1 MDNFKNLSILFKF
14 KAIVNNG
21 SHTTYVTC
29 NVLVTNHIL
38 NKVIFNGKIYY
49 FVNKIFSAK
58 DKFLKIQYDISGEFL
73 SILKQTAWKSV

>member
-1 MDNFKNLSILFKF
+1 MQNQRLSTIRNHCFQSTN
-14 KAIVNNG
+14 VNNG

-29 NVLVTNHIL
+29 NVLVTNHML

-49 FVNKIFSAK
+49 FVNKTFSAK

-73 SILKQTAWKSV
+73 SILKQTA